1 MSTGKSAGL
10 TFRYVGGVGKSFG
23 NRPLAALIAV
33 ITSPAAPSMLR
44 LSANCNVIVVVP
56 TPESDVIWS
65 RLGIC
70 VNCCSSGVA
79 TAEAIFCGLAP
90 G

>member
-1 MSTGKSAGL
+1 MG
-10 TFRYVGGVGKSFG
+10 RSFG

-33 ITSPAAPSMLR
+33 STSPAAPSMLR
-44 LSANCNVIVVVP
+44 ESANCKVIVVVP
-56 TPESDVIWS
+56 TPLSDVIWS

-79 TAEAIFCGLAP
+79 IVEAIFWGLAP